1 MSVAFTPS
9 APSMASGFY
18 PTHLLGHRDH
28 NGYSVQEEGLRLLLQ
43 LNSDDELGAEF
54 GDVEDVD
61 WFIDEA
67 ALAKG
72 DFSKLVMAGG
82 A

>member
-1 MSVAFTPS
+1 M
-9 APSMASGFY
+9 
-18 PTHLLGHRDH
+18 
-28 NGYSVQEEGLRLLLQ
+28 RLLLLQ
-43 LNSDDELGAEF
+43 INSDDELGAEF

-72 DFSKLVMAGG
+72 DFSKLVMADG